1 MSWVVFAL
9 LSTFFLGCYNLAVK
23 GAVQDNAVS
32 LVLFFANV
40 FSALVWIALMAAA
53 QFGSTSPFIPEVL
66 RAHAITPTQHLQIA
80 AKALLVATIWIL
92 IFCGVRKLPVSIASP
107 IQSTNPLWM
116 LLGAVIVLGE
126 RLSAFQWLGILL
138 TLVAFVSLSLVGAR
152 EGVDFLRNRAV
163 WVLLCGVMLA
173 APSGLY
179 DKWLLA
185 EAGLSPATLQ
195 AWFSIYLAL
204 LFLPLAIGWKLRL
217 WPRREFT
224 WRWSIL
230 LVSVFL
236 LASDFFFFQALRLP
250 DGLLSVVASVKRGEV
265 LVAFAGGILLFN
277 EKNVRQKL
285 PVIVILLVGIIIT
298 MLG

>member
-23 GAVQDNAVS
+23 GAVQNNAVS
-32 LVLFFANV
+32 LVLSFANV
-40 FSALVWIALMAAA
+40 FSALIWLTLMAAA
-53 QFGSTSPFIPEVL
+53 QFGRTSAFIPEAL
-66 RAHAITPTQHLQIA
+66 RAHAITPTQHLQII
-80 AKALLVATIWIL
+80 AKALLVAAIWIL

-138 TLVAFVSLSLVGAR
+138 TLVAFASLSLVGAR

-163 WVLLCGVMLA
+163 WVLLCGVVLA

-204 LFLPLAIGWKLRL
+204 LFFPLAIGWKLRL

-236 LASDFFFFQALRLP
+236 LASDFFFFQAIRLP

>member
-23 GAVQDNAVS
+23 GAVQNNAVS

-40 FSALVWIALMAAA
+40 FSALIWLTLMAAA
-53 QFGSTSPFIPEVL
+53 QFGCTSAFIPEAL
-66 RAHAITPTQHLQIA
+66 RAHAITPTQHLQII
-80 AKALLVATIWIL
+80 AKALLVAAIWIL

-138 TLVAFVSLSLVGAR
+138 TLVAFASLSLVGAR

-163 WVLLCGVMLA
+163 WVLLCGVVLA

-195 AWFSIYLAL
+195 AWFSIYLAR
-204 LFLPLAIGWKLRL
+204 LFFPLAIGWKLRL

-236 LASDFFFFQALRLP
+236 LASDFFFFQAIRLP